1 MELIN
6 VIDFLVVIVT
16 TVESWG
22 ELVDD
27 AIGEFLG
34 ATENRV

>member
-1 MELIN
+1 MGLIN

-16 TVESWG
+16 TVESW

-27 AIGEFLG
+27 AIREFLG